1 MKFSTILNEGKK
13 ENLISKYGDEP
24 IFKDNNFI
32 SNIVDS
38 DPSSTKKYSE
48 WSIKQVIEFMKVNDG
63 ASLPDVIV
71 QITDLIKNFNDLSL
85 TITDEDIDFAK
96 KLHSGINDTYL
107 KGAPKDIH
115 RYKSYWELQTV
126 LSAIEKKKK
135 DREQEKEALKDVDKL
150 YEDSRFLVV
159 RPYSHD
165 ASCYYGSNT
174 KWCTASKNNRGYFN
188 RYVDSGILIYVIDK
202 KSSDETLGKMAIN
215 INENGNIWIYDQKD
229 NQRSEDFLLDRFEP
243 ISEVIKKILKGDT
256 DYEKLIRIK
265 EGKIRASQQ
274 RLTAPYFEDMNEND
288 IFLRFDD
295 VREYLSLMNEALEDY
310 EIDAYANGIELPY
323 GMDNYYY
330 DSYNFDEDLKEGYP
344 LYKLNSD
351 HLKILKDILTII
363 SPDKLKGLFKTSPN
377 VSREKLIKFKSMDS
391 KTQDYFDLYNLS
403 IVDHNNSLSEVGKFL
418 LGFDDKFIED
428 FGYAYAIA
436 EDESMK
442 KGVKDVLEDELCNFY
457 EPIGFELVGSDCF
470 YKYSVSVDKVISM
483 YESNI
488 EYSKNLSLKELFEW
502 FAEENL
508 SWSLDEPHNMA
519 YENAD
524 EETFEYHFNSDMES
538 ALESLLEKIESDE
551 TYEDIEEYNEIV
563 KLIRD
568 KYGFN
573 KKVDIPTTDG
583 TQITIQKVNPL
594 NNKVEFMLNKKGDW
608 RGKKGV
614 AKLSTIEKMMTNYQL
629 FDPFED

>member
-1 MKFSTILNEGKK
+1 MKFSIILNEGKK
-13 ENLISKYGDEP
+13 ENLISKYGEEP
-24 IFKDNNFI
+24 IFKDNDFI
-32 SNIVDS
+32 STIVDS

-48 WSIKQVIEFMKVNDG
+48 WTIKQVIDFMKVNDG
-63 ASLPDVIV
+63 ASLPDVVI
-71 QITDLIKNFNDLSL
+71 QITDLIKNFHDLSL

-96 KLHSGINDTYL
+96 KLHSSINDTYI
-107 KGAPKDIH
+107 KGAPKDIY

-126 LSAIEKKKK
+126 LSAMEKKKK
-135 DREQEKEALKDVDKL
+135 DREQEKEVLKDVDKL

-202 KSSDETLGKMAIN
+202 KSNDNTLGKMAIN

-243 ISEVIKKILKGDT
+243 ISGVLKKILKGDT
-256 DYEKLIRIK
+256 DYEKLIRIR

-330 DSYNFDEDLKEGYP
+330 DSYNFDDDLKEGYP

-363 SPDKLKGLFKTSPN
+363 SPEKLKGLFKVSPN
-377 VSREKLIKFKSMDS
+377 VSREKLNKFKSMDKES
-391 KTQDYFDLYNLS
+391 QDYFDLYNLS
-403 IVDHNNSLSEVGKFL
+403 IVDHNNSLSDIGKFL

-428 FGYAYAIA
+428 FGYAYSIA

-457 EPIGFELVGSDCF
+457 QPIGIELVGNECF
-470 YKYSVSVDKVISM
+470 YKYSISVDKVIDM

-488 EYSKNLSLKELFEW
+488 EYAKDLSLKELLEW

-524 EETFEYHFNSDMES
+524 EETFNYHFNSDMES

-551 TYEDIEEYNEIV
+551 TYEDIEEYNKIV
-563 KLIRD
+563 KLISN
-568 KYGFN
+568 KYGFD

-608 RGKKGV
+608 RGKKGI